1 MYNIKHVLINLF
13 VIGKALVNRI
23 LVIVLGESKSYMQIF
38 DCVWVGLWWQF
49 FESIFGQ
56 GLAQE
61 FSGREVGILV
71 ESLRKSR
78 SG

>member
-38 DCVWVGLWWQF
+38 DCVWGAPLTRELF
-49 FESIFGQ
+49 KGQ
-56 GLAQE
+56 LC
-61 FSGREVGILV
+61 FSTL
-71 ESLRKSR
+71 S
-78 SG
+78 